1 MFWDGERW
9 IPEKA
14 SGDMSPTKA
23 GSRRLRNWLATL
35 PILLLVPALVLP
47 IIPAGAATYTPRV
60 VVKGVATPGRLVT
73 LVGSGF
79 RPGGILQVRWDK
91 SPNRMR
97 LIWVNGRGGFLA
109 HLRIPRTAELGSHQV
124 TFGRPA
130 KGMAVASTRSTQL
143 VAQATALSV
152 KIKVRGKSGSA
163 GNAPSPTPAP
173 ATAPDPAATPDPA
186 STPTPTPTPT
196 PAPAAAP
203 APAPTPAPTS
213 AASCGTSLQSRVDA
227 TSAGA
232 VLDLTGCTYAAG
244 ATVAKSLT
252 LRGGTVKPAR
262 GTPGLLVLASDVT
275 VDGLRVVG
283 PQGTTY
289 DKDEVGIEV
298 QGTLAAPIRGLTIR
312 NSEIGTLGYGGLYIR
327 HAAGF
332 VVEGNLITDGVYA
345 GIMVISGQGGRIAG
359 NTVQR
364 IGVVGAGANG
374 NNAYGIA
381 LSRGGGDL
389 ATDPRSVDIVV
400 SGNLVED
407 VPTWHGLDTHGGERI
422 TWTGNT
428 VRRSRSAIFVTGAT
442 SPSGYVRNNTIVGW
456 PVGHEILTTSGG
468 DAAATAVNLAISGN
482 TIQR

>member
-1 MFWDGERW
+1 MGIARTL
-9 IPEKA
+9 A
-14 SGDMSPTKA
+14 L
-23 GSRRLRNWLATL
+23 GSAVVA
-35 PILLLVPALVLP
+35 VPLVL
-47 IIPAGAATYTPRV
+47 V
-60 VVKGVATPGRLVT
+60 
-73 LVGSGF
+73 
-79 RPGGILQVRWDK
+79 
-91 SPNRMR
+91 
-97 LIWVNGRGGFLA
+97 LA
-109 HLRIPRTAELGSHQV
+109 
-124 TFGRPA
+124 F
-130 KGMAVASTRSTQL
+130 AV
-143 VAQATALSV
+143 
-152 KIKVRGKSGSA
+152 
-163 GNAPSPTPAP
+163 P
-173 ATAPDPAATPDPA
+173 
-186 STPTPTPTPT
+186 
-196 PAPAAAP
+196 AP

-232 VLDLTGCTYAAG
+232 VLDLTGCTYTAG

-262 GTPGLLVLASDVT
+262 GTPGLLVLASNVT

-289 DKDEVGIEV
+289 DSDEVGIEV

-389 ATDPRSVDIVV
+389 ATDPRSADIVV

-442 SPSGYVRNNTIVGW
+442 SPSGSIRSLDNDVNGNLFYAPSGADHYAVTSIYSTGGYVRNNTIVGW
-456 PVGHEILTTSGG
+456 PAGHEILTTSGG
-468 DAAATAVNLAISGN
+468 DAAATAVNLLIDN
-482 TIQR
+482 NLIQR